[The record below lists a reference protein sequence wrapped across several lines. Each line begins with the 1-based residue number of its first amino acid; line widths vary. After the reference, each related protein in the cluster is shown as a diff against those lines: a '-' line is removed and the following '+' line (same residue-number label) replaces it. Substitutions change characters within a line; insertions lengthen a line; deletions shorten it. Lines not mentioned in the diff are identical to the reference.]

1 METYACSTEN
11 NEKEKMKLRRRKMHV
26 DNTWDNKNVGNR
38 NIIYISIALLA
49 IVITMMIANSRT
61 AKVRNERNM
70 AEIQDIMEAGMEQE
84 TESRDKAEKQDSRQ
98 EQQISPKEAAGGSN
112 DSSVSSDTGDNND
125 GGDSGGKA
133 FESSTKFPL
142 KVTDAN
148 GDEMVIQ
155 SKPSR
160 IISQTLGSDEILLGL
175 IDKSRIAA
183 LTRYADDPGISN
195 IAEEAAEISER
206 VTMDNV
212 EKTIS
217 LQPDLVILDTWVDA
231 NYIKQ
236 LRDAGINVYAFKTPC
251 NIDEQI
257 DVIAEIAHLVG
268 EDEKGGEIIKW
279 MKEKLEAVEDKLALL
294 KPEERLT
301 VMDYG
306 EMGSSGLGT
315 NFDDIVTRAGLI
327 NVTSRAGLTG
337 WPMLSKEK
345 IIEYNPDII
354 ILPSWF
360 YDHKNSL
367 EGMKNTLKSD
377 ASLRMVNAIKN
388 DRLISVPNQHISAI
402 SQYVV
407 LAVENVAREAYPE
420 LFD

>member
-1 METYACSTEN
+1 
-11 NEKEKMKLRRRKMHV
+11 
-26 DNTWDNKNVGNR
+26 
-38 NIIYISIALLA
+38 
-49 IVITMMIANSRT
+49 
-61 AKVRNERNM
+61 
-70 AEIQDIMEAGMEQE
+70 
-84 TESRDKAEKQDSRQ
+84 
-98 EQQISPKEAAGGSN
+98 
-112 DSSVSSDTGDNND
+112 
-125 GGDSGGKA
+125 
-133 FESSTKFPL
+133 
-142 KVTDAN
+142 
-148 GDEMVIQ
+148 
-155 SKPSR
+155 
-160 IISQTLGSDEILLGL
+160 
-175 IDKSRIAA
+175 
-183 LTRYADDPGISN
+183 
-195 IAEEAAEISER
+195 
-206 VTMDNV
+206 
-212 EKTIS
+212 
-217 LQPDLVILDTWVDA
+217 
-231 NYIKQ
+231 
-236 LRDAGINVYAFKTPC
+236 
-251 NIDEQI
+251 
-257 DVIAEIAHLVG
+257 
-268 EDEKGGEIIKW
+268 

-377 ASLRMVNAIKN
+377 ASLRTVNAIKN